1 MNTTIHSR
9 DCSGQSTDAIADC
22 AAIRDLDGRPPS
34 DGSLLHSG
42 SGERLSRDD
51 FDVSSCPF
59 GFHSG
64 SIPLAGVGTIPSVAT
79 MPIDEI
85 EKLRQELEQLREE
98 QDQLRDRVDDLEDQ
112 NGQLEQE
119 NEELQDR
126 VTELEDDKEQLQE
139 ANEDLRERVEAL
151 EDQPDIEIDDE
162 NDPIATLTI
171 GNAPVGHVLT
181 AKADKSDVEWC
192 EEELE
197 DLQADNTGS
206 NPTPEAGEPT
216 GHPAELTHIEKIS
229 RAAGDDISSVTDSVD
244 ARRAIAL
251 WRNLVQ
257 WGKKTPKG
265 YCLRPAD
272 NPVSLLEADQDED
285 LCWKQYYR
293 ACEALEGLSEG
304 AVTFCHS
311 DRHGKMLVLHE
322 QSEAC
327 ERAKASLT
335 PSSARAE
342 G

>member
-1 MNTTIHSR
+1 MTMS
-9 DCSGQSTDAIADC
+9 
-22 AAIRDLDGRPPS
+22 
-34 DGSLLHSG
+34 
-42 SGERLSRDD
+42 
-51 FDVSSCPF
+51 DVS
-59 GFHSG
+59 
-64 SIPLAGVGTIPSVAT
+64 
-79 MPIDEI
+79 
-85 EKLRQELEQLREE
+85 QEQFEQLRRNHEE
-98 QDQLRDRVDDLEDQ
+98 LKERLESKNEQLQAEITTLREETESLRNRVDELEDK
-112 NGQLEQE
+112 NGQFERE

-126 VTELEDDKEQLQE
+126 VSGLEDDKKQLKEEIKALRDRLDELE
-139 ANEDLRERVEAL
+139 A
-151 EDQPDIEIDDE
+151 QPEIEIEDE
-162 NDPIATLTI
+162 TGPVATLKI

-192 EEELE
+192 EQELE
-197 DLQADNTGS
+197 DLKADITDS
-206 NPTPEAGEPT
+206 PTPESGEPT
-216 GHPAELTHIEKIS
+216 GHPAELTHIETIS

-244 ARRAIAL
+244 ARRAVAL
-251 WRNLVQ
+251 WRNLIQ

-272 NPVSLLEADQDED
+272 NPVSLLEADQDEN

-293 ACEALEGLSEG
+293 AYEALEDLSEG

-327 ERAKASLT
+327 ERAHASLT

>member
-9 DCSGQSTDAIADC
+9 DCSGQSTDPIADC

-64 SIPLAGVGTIPSVAT
+64 SIPLAGLGTIPSVAT

-151 EDQPDIEIDDE
+151 EDQPDIEINTE
-162 NDPIATLTI
+162 EKEPITTLTVD
-171 GNAPVGHVLT
+171 GLPVGRRI
-181 AKADKSDVEWC
+181 AGSISEYDW
-192 EEELE
+192 EEEIRPQIE
-197 DLQADNTGS
+197 ADLGVADS
-206 NPTPEAGEPT
+206 TPQSRGTNVEQS
-216 GHPAELTHIEKIS
+216 ELTHIEKRSS
-229 RAAGDDISSVTDSVD
+229 RDIVT
-244 ARRAIAL
+244 
-251 WRNLVQ
+251 
-257 WGKKTPKG
+257 
-265 YCLRPAD
+265 
-272 NPVSLLEADQDED
+272 
-285 LCWKQYYR
+285 
-293 ACEALEGLSEG
+293 
-304 AVTFCHS
+304 
-311 DRHGKMLVLHE
+311 
-322 QSEAC
+322 
-327 ERAKASLT
+327 
-335 PSSARAE
+335 
-342 G
+342 

>member
-1 MNTTIHSR
+1 MDGHRETQLFCSLRGWNRRTVVGLFTQTIAR
-9 DCSGQSTDAIADC
+9 CGATAVRFRWRA
-22 AAIRDLDGRPPS
+22 LGM
-34 DGSLLHSG
+34 
-42 SGERLSRDD
+42 
-51 FDVSSCPF
+51 F
-59 GFHSG
+59 
-64 SIPLAGVGTIPSVAT
+64 PSVAT
-79 MPIDEI
+79 MTNEI
-85 EKLRQELEQLREE
+85 EQLQQELE
-98 QDQLRDRVDDLEDQ
+98 QLRDRVDDLEEQ
-112 NGQLEQE
+112 NGQFEKE

-126 VTELEDDKEQLQE
+126 VTDLEDDKEQLQE
-139 ANEDLRERVEAL
+139 ENEDLRERVEEL
-151 EDQPDIEIDDE
+151 EGQPDIEINTE
-162 NDPIATLTI
+162 EKEPITTLTVD
-171 GNAPVGHVLT
+171 GLPVGRRI
-181 AKADKSDVEWC
+181 AGSISEYDW
-192 EEELE
+192 EEEIRPQIE
-197 DLQADNTGS
+197 ADLGAADSTPQSGVTNVEQAD
-206 NPTPEAGEPT
+206 
-216 GHPAELTHIEKIS
+216 LTHIEKIS
-229 RAAGDDISSVTDSVD
+229 KAAGDDISSVTDSVD
-244 ARRAIAL
+244 ARRAVAL

-322 QSEAC
+322 QSEAF